1 MGVEEPGTPT
11 TMWLRRWLLPS
22 TRRMKAVSI
31 FSAASKL
38 LIVPPRMGR
47 KTSVSFGSRP
57 SIL

>member
-11 TMWLRRWLLPS
+11 TMWLRRIWLPV
-22 TRRMKAVSI
+22 TRVMKALSI

-38 LIVPPRMGR
+38 SMVPPRMGR